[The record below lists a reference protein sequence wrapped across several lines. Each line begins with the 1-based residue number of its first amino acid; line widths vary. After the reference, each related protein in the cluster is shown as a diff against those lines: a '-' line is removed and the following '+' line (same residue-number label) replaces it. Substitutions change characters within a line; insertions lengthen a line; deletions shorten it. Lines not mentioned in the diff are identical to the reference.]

1 MNLTTD
7 HEKIEAEVK
16 MLQDKLEQEKS
27 RFKTMQTD
35 LQKEL
40 MGTFEENTKLTA
52 LLDGKV
58 PKRRLEN
65 VQEGLLN

>member
-1 MNLTTD
+1 
-7 HEKIEAEVK
+7 

-27 RFKTMQTD
+27 RFKKMQTD

-40 MGTFEENTKLTA
+40 MGAFDENTKLTS

-58 PKRRLEN
+58 PKSK
-65 VQEGLLN
+65 